1 MPATSPALRNDCKE
15 ALGETRT
22 DPVLEQEPI
31 ASFSPETPLQEH
43 WKSNPLSSNVLIIRV
58 RANYEHLS
66 GFELAEAHWHY
77 RPNLDG
83 IISALADRRE
93 VLILGRA

>member
-1 MPATSPALRNDCKE
+1 MSSWSSTPSRRSRN
-15 ALGETRT
+15 
-22 DPVLEQEPI
+22 
-31 ASFSPETPLQEH
+31 
-43 WKSNPLSSNVLIIRV
+43 SNDAIGSVSAEGARRPKRVMMLIIRV
-58 RANYEHLS
+58 RAHCEHLS
-66 GFELAEAHWHY
+66 GLELAEAHWHY